1 MTTNPYDQ
9 IVDCLFLGN
18 RHALEYA
25 NQFSLI
31 VNCSREQDVAFPPN
45 HTNCIRISIED
56 SSDEA
61 NKLLS
66 LILETNVLENIHQN
80 IVNKKRVLVH
90 CSAGMQRSCATVAC
104 YLLQYHNMNPQQA
117 VEYIRSK
124 RPIAFFWT
132 INFEKTINDF
142 YTRITRCGF
151 SVLPLIH

>member
-80 IVNKKRVLVH
+80 IVNKKCVLVH

-104 YLLQYHNMNPQQA
+104 YLLQYHNMNPQEA

-151 SVLPLIH
+151 SVLPFMH

>member
-9 IVDCLFLGN
+9 IVDYLFLGN

-25 NQFSLI
+25 NQFALI

-56 SSDEA
+56 NSDEA

-66 LILETNVLENIHQN
+66 LILETNVLENIHRN

-142 YTRITRCGF
+142 YTRITRC
-151 SVLPLIH
+151 